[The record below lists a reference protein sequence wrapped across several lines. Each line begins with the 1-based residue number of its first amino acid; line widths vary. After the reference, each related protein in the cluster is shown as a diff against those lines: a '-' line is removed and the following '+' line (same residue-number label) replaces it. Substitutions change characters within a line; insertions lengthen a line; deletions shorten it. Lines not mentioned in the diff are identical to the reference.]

1 MFRKNILLIIT
12 AVVACFGLGSCKNKD
27 TDVDATG
34 TFEATEVTVSSE
46 ASGRI
51 TSLPIRE
58 GDQVTT
64 GQQCGFIDTVQL
76 HLQRLQIEAG
86 IRAAE
91 GRTRDEKVQTAALE
105 EQIAI
110 ARKEV
115 TRLQNLVKANAANTK
130 QLDDAVAGVNLL
142 EKQLEAARA
151 DIAMNNTIAMAE
163 AQSLRAQ
170 LAQVEEAINRSRI
183 VSPID
188 GTVLVKYAQQ
198 GELTGAGKPL
208 FKVADIKNM
217 YLRAYITSSQLS
229 ELKIGQKVNIVTS
242 GSEESSRRYDG
253 TVTWIASESEFTPKT
268 IQTKDERAHL
278 VYAVKIAF
286 VNDGYAKIGMYGD
299 VIF

>member
-1 MFRKNILLIIT
+1 MFRKNTLWTIIAIT
-12 AVVACFGLGSCKNKD
+12 ICVVLHSCKNKD
-27 TDVDATG
+27 ADFDATG
-34 TFEATEVTVSSE
+34 TFEATEVTISAE

-51 TSLPIRE
+51 TSLAIRE
-58 GDQVTT
+58 GDHVTA
-64 GQQCGFIDTVQL
+64 GQICGFIDTVQL
-76 HLQRLQIEAG
+76 HLQRMQIEAG

-115 TRLQNLVKANAANTK
+115 SRLENLVKANAANTK
-130 QLDDAVAGVNLL
+130 QLDDAKAGVNLL
-142 EKQLEAARA
+142 EKQLDAARA
-151 DIAMNNTIAMAE
+151 DITMNNTIAQAE

-170 LAQVEEAINRSRI
+170 LAQIEEAIKRSRI
-183 VSPID
+183 VSPLD

-198 GELTGAGKPL
+198 GELTGAGKPV
-208 FKVADIKNM
+208 FKVADIENM

-229 ELKIGQKVNIVTS
+229 EIKIGQRVNIVTS
-242 GSEESSRRYDG
+242 GSKNTAHRYDG
-253 TVTWIASESEFTPKT
+253 TVTWISSESEFTPKT

-286 VNDGYAKIGMYGD
+286 ANDGYAKIGMYGD
-299 VIF
+299 VVF